1 MSEMSLVS
9 NTAPYK
15 AKKRRYSEGI
25 AKVYRR
31 LNLEIEGLKET
42 KNDGFEGLE
51 WKNEKN
57 LM

>member
-1 MSEMSLVS
+1 MASGMSLVS
-9 NTAPYK
+9 TNAPSK
-15 AKKRRYSEGI
+15 AKSEGI

>member
-1 MSEMSLVS
+1 MKCVYLYQ
-9 NTAPYK
+9 YK
-15 AKKRRYSEGI
+15 T
-25 AKVYRR
+25 
-31 LNLEIEGLKET
+31 GLKET

>member
-1 MSEMSLVS
+1 MCLPISVQD
-9 NTAPYK
+9 
-15 AKKRRYSEGI
+15 I
-25 AKVYRR
+25 A
-31 LNLEIEGLKET
+31 IEGLKET